1 MSTTARIVRWQLG
14 DLLRSRWLL
23 AYLGF
28 FAAFAEALFRLQ
40 GSGLR
45 VLLGLVDVVLLLI
58 PLASLV
64 FGTIYL
70 YGAREFIELL
80 LAQPVRRRQIFA
92 GLYLGLA
99 GSLSAAFA
107 LGVAAPFAYHGP
119 GDAAELGALAA
130 VLAAGVAL
138 TWVFTALAFLIA
150 LRCDDRVRGLAAAVL
165 AWLALAV
172 VYDGALLFGA
182 AAFADHPLE
191 TPLLVATA
199 ANPIDL
205 SRVLLLLRFDIAA
218 LMGYTGQVF
227 ARFFGSALGAIV
239 AAGALAAW
247 VAGPVAAGVRAFG
260 RKDF

>member
-1 MSTTARIVRWQLG
+1 MSTTGKILRWQLG
-14 DLLRSRWLL
+14 DMLRSRWVV
-23 AYLGF
+23 AYLVF
-28 FAAFAEALFRLQ
+28 FAGFAEALFRLQ

-80 LAQPVRRRQIFA
+80 LAQPVRRRQIFG

-99 GSLSAAFA
+99 ASLSAAFA
-107 LGVAAPFAYHGP
+107 LGVAIPFAYHGT
-119 GDAAELGALAA
+119 GDGASYGALAI
-130 VLAAGVAL
+130 VLGAGILL

-150 LRCDDRVRGLAAAVL
+150 LKCDDRVRGLAAAIL
-165 AWLALAV
+165 LWLGFAV

-182 AAFADHPLE
+182 TALADYPLE
-191 TPLLVATA
+191 TPLLLATV
-199 ANPIDL
+199 ANPVDL

-218 LMGYTGQVF
+218 LMGYTGEVF
-227 ARFFGSALGAIV
+227 ARFFGSGIGAAVAL
-239 AAGALAAW
+239 GALAAW
-247 VAGPVAAGVRAFG
+247 VAGPVAMGVRAFRG
-260 RKDF
+260 KDF